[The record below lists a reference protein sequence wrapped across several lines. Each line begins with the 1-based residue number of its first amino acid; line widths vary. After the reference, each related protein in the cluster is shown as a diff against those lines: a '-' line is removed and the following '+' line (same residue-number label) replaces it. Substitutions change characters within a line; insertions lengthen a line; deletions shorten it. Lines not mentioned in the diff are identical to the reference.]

1 MRHVGGVAVM
11 YQSSGGHH
19 VQIRGLFSAPY
30 SLAKGQAEAGVESV
44 GPSVFLRLT
53 DLPMELDHDEP
64 VIGIE
69 GANYRVVERSPD
81 GAGGVLLHLRLIVV

>member
-1 MRHVGGVAVM
+1 
-11 YQSSGGHH
+11 
-19 VQIRGLFSAPY
+19 
-30 SLAKGQAEAGVESV
+30 VESI